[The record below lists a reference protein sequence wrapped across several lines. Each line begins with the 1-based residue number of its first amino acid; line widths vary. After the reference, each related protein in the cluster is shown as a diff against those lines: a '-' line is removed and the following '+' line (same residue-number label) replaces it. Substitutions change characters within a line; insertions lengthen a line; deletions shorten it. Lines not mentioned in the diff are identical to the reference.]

1 MPAPPKWP
9 DNEKER
15 HQNMFDSIYTLA
27 AATGTVTFTQFLIM
41 AAASLVS
48 GVVFSWLMSFRIRAN
63 RRFFIVT
70 SIIPFVVGMVL
81 TFVNGNIGAAVA
93 FGGAF
98 ALTRFRSAQGSAD
111 EIAAILITMAAGV
124 AFGMGY
130 IAYGVLT
137 LVFLGAVFLGLA
149 HLKLFDHAS
158 MQEDK
163 LLKITIP
170 ESLNYSEVFDDTFAH
185 YLKSVENVGVKTTG
199 MGSMFRLSFKI
210 KMKNPAEEKEL
221 IDELRTK
228 NGNLE
233 ISILPY
239 VEPQNQ
245 L

>member
-1 MPAPPKWP
+1 
-9 DNEKER
+9 
-15 HQNMFDSIYTLA
+15 MFDSIYTA
-27 AATGTVTFTQFLIM
+27 SVTPSQFLIM
-41 AAASLVS
+41 AAAALIS
-48 GVVFSWLMSFRIRAN
+48 GIAFSWLMSLRVRAH

-70 SIIPFVVGMVL
+70 SILPFVVGIML

-111 EIAAILITMAAGV
+111 EIAAVLISMASGV

-130 IAYGVLT
+130 IVYGVLT
-137 LVFLGAVFLGLA
+137 LLGLGIA
-149 HLKLFDHAS
+149 FLMLSSVKLFDHAS

-170 ESLNYSEVFDDTFAH
+170 ESLDYARVFDDTFAH
-185 YLKSVENVGVKTTG
+185 YLKSVENAGVKTTG

-210 KMKNPAEEKEL
+210 RMKNPAEEKEL

-233 ISILPY
+233 IAILPY
-239 VEPQNQ
+239 VEATNQ

>member
-1 MPAPPKWP
+1 
-9 DNEKER
+9 
-15 HQNMFDSIYTLA
+15 MFDSIYSKI
-27 AATGTVTFTQFLIM
+27 VTPGQFFIM
-41 AAASLVS
+41 AAAALIS
-48 GVVFSWLMSFRIRAN
+48 GVLFSWLMSFRVRAKS
-63 RRFFIVT
+63 RFFIVT
-70 SIIPFVVGMVL
+70 SVIPFVVGMML
-81 TFVNGNIGAAVA
+81 TFVSGNIGAAVG
-93 FGGAF
+93 FGGAL

-111 EIAAILITMAAGV
+111 EIVAVLITMAAGV

-137 LVFLGAVFLGLA
+137 LAGLGVVFLALSGV
-149 HLKLFDHAS
+149 KLFDHAS
-158 MQEDK
+158 MQEEK

-170 ESLNYSEVFDDTFAH
+170 ETLDYARVFDDTFAH
-185 YLKSVENVGVKTTG
+185 YLKSVENAGVKTTG

-210 KMKNPAEEKEL
+210 RMKNPAEEKEM

-233 ISILPY
+233 IAVLPY

>member
-1 MPAPPKWP
+1 
-9 DNEKER
+9 
-15 HQNMFDSIYTLA
+15 MFDSIYSSS
-27 AATGTVTFTQFLIM
+27 VTPSQFLIM

-48 GVVFSWLMSFRIRAN
+48 GILFSWLMSFRVRAKS
-63 RRFFIVT
+63 RFFIVT
-70 SIIPFVVGMVL
+70 SIIPFVVGMML
-81 TFVNGNIGAAVA
+81 TFVSGNIGAAVG
-93 FGGAF
+93 FGGAL

-111 EIAAILITMAAGV
+111 EIVAVLITMAAGV

-137 LVFLGAVFLGLA
+137 LICLSLLYLGLSS
-149 HLKLFDHAS
+149 LKLFDHAG
-158 MQEDK
+158 MLEEK

-170 ESLNYSEVFDDTFAH
+170 ESLDYARVFDDTFAH
-185 YLKSVENVGVKTTG
+185 YLKSWENAGVKTTG
-199 MGSMFRLSFKI
+199 MGSMFRLSFKV

-233 ISILPY
+233 IAILPY
-239 VEPQNQ
+239 VERINQ